1 MVSLMIKSKFKKI
14 ANEVI
19 NIEINSLKKLKK
31 SLDAS
36 FNKTIEVILNCKKGK
51 VILSGVGKSGII
63 AKKISSTL
71 ASVGT
76 PSFYVDASSCS
87 HGDLGQISSNDVL
100 ILISNSGESSELKNI
115 IQYANRNKN
124 ITLIGIVSKKNSL
137 LYKASDIKILLPE
150 VKEAGPGNMV
160 PTSSTIMQLAIGDAI
175 AISTMRIKKFG
186 EKEFKRFHP
195 SGSLGARLKTVEDLM
210 LKGKKIPFISEN
222 SGMKTALKIITKKK
236 LGVLVVQNSKKKT
249 NGIITDGQLRRV
261 SEKVDNFKDLKVK
274 DVMTKNPI
282 SIDMQVLAAKA
293 LSLMNAKKITSLCVH
308 NKNKNKTVGI
318 IHIHNILESNIQ

>member
-1 MVSLMIKSKFKKI
+1 MIKSKFKKI

-19 NIEINSLKKLKK
+19 NTEINSLKKLKK

-137 LYKASDIKILLPE
+137 LFKASDIKILLPE

-261 SEKVDNFKDLKVK
+261 SEKVDNFKDLNRYLQK
-274 DVMTKNPI
+274 
-282 SIDMQVLAAKA
+282 
-293 LSLMNAKKITSLCVH
+293 
-308 NKNKNKTVGI
+308 
-318 IHIHNILESNIQ
+318 